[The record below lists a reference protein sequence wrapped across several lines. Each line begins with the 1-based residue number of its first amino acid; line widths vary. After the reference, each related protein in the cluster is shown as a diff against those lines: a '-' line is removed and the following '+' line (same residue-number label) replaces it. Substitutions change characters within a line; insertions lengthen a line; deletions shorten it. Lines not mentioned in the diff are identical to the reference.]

1 MALLFIVENGVAK
14 PSTEALLLSPY
25 KEIWERDR
33 LKDKPQA
40 IKEFTY
46 IEFMVSQL
54 ETNPF
59 NGYADE
65 VRHDILKSKLFN
77 EEWKPDKLIEQGMA
91 ELETFQREGSATY
104 SYYISVLKASQ
115 KMKNFFDSFDM
126 NEKNERTGLP
136 IYKPSDITRAM
147 IDTDKV
153 LQNIHSMKRKVE
165 QEVFEQTKTKGNK
178 SINPFEM

>member
-1 MALLFIVENGVAK
+1 MALLFTVENGIAK
-14 PSTEALLLSPY
+14 PTTEALLLSPY
-25 KEIWERDR
+25 KEIWERDKS
-33 LKDKPQA
+33 KDKQLA

-46 IEFMVSQL
+46 IEFMTSQL

-65 VRHDILKSKLFN
+65 VRHTILQMKLFN
-77 EEWKPDKLIEQGMA
+77 ESWKPDLLIEKGMV
-91 ELETFQREGSATY
+91 ELSTFQKEASPTY

-115 KMKNFFDSFDM
+115 KMKDFFDNFDM
-126 NEKNERTGLP
+126 NEKNDRTGLP
-136 IYKPSDITRAM
+136 VYKPGDITRAM

-153 LQNIHSMKRKVE
+153 LQNIHAMKKKVE

-178 SINPFEM
+178 SINPFEV